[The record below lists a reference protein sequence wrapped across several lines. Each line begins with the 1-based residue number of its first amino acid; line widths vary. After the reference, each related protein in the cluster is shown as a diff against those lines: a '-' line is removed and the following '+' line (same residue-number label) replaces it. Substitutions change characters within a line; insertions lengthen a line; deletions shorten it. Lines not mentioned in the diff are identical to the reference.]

1 MYFCIMLFNTTQQKD
16 QTQRLTFMNK
26 TIRTILAGAIAAT
39 TITLAACTDETHNT
53 FDRMLVE
60 LAAEDATID
69 NADWA
74 RITSFIDSH
83 KAKMSEL

>member
-1 MYFCIMLFNTTQQKD
+1 MLFNTTQQKD

-53 FDRMLVE
+53 FDRMLVSWRQKTQPSTMPTGH
-60 LAAEDATID
+60 A
-69 NADWA
+69 
-74 RITSFIDSH
+74 
-83 KAKMSEL
+83 